1 MGVPR
6 PRVDGPMTQASK
18 LVSASISL
26 RNLPQQAMLRVKMA
40 VMGFRLTGE
49 REERKGG
56 RL

>member
-1 MGVPR
+1 
-6 PRVDGPMTQASK
+6 MTQASK

-40 VMGFRLTGE
+40 VMGFRLIGE